1 MALDVIK
8 NFDEGTSEY
17 YIQPIGEIDIHTSN
31 QFKSILLEA
40 LEEKQSDLVVDGENL
55 DYIDSTGLGVL
66 ISALKKS
73 QEIKKEIKVV
83 NLKPSIKK
91 LFSLTSL
98 DKVFKIEG

>member
-8 NFDEGTSEY
+8 SFDEETKKY
-17 YIQPIGEIDIHTSN
+17 YIQPVGEIDIHTSN
-31 QFKSILLEA
+31 QFKKILIDA
-40 LEEKQSDLVVDGENL
+40 IDEKQSDLLVDGENL

-73 QEIKKEIKVV
+73 QEISKEIRVI

>member
-8 NFDEGTSEY
+8 NFDEGTREY

-31 QFKSILLEA
+31 QFKGILIDA
-40 LEEKQSDLVVDGENL
+40 IEEKRSDLVVDGENL

-73 QEIKKEIKVV
+73 QEVDKEIKVI

>member
-8 NFDEGTSEY
+8 NFNSDQKEY
-17 YIQPIGEIDIHTSN
+17 YIQPVGEIDIHTSN
-31 QFKSILLEA
+31 QFKNILIEA
-40 LEEKQSDLVVDGENL
+40 IDEKKSNLVVDGENL
-55 DYIDSTGLGVL
+55 EYIDSTGLGVM

-73 QEIKKEIKVV
+73 QEIGKEIKVI
-83 NLKPSIKK
+83 NLKPNIKK

>member
-8 NFDEGTSEY
+8 DFNDNTKEY
-17 YIQPIGEIDIHTSN
+17 YIQPIGEIDIHTST
-31 QFKSILLEA
+31 QFKNILLEA
-40 LEEKQSDLVVDGENL
+40 INEKQSNLVVDGENL

-73 QEIKKEIKVV
+73 QEIEKEIKVV